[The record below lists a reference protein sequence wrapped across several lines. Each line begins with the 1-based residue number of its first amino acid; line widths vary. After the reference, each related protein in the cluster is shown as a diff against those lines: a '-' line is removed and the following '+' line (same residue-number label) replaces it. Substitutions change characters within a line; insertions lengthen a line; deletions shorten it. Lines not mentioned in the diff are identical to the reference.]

1 MLELQTSKGLRL
13 GWLEEVFEQER
24 RGRYGLNTER
34 SWGTQQITVA
44 DRTQKSFFRSKTVAG
59 GDALWVPYVP
69 GDVNYGISRGM
80 DVISGPFSGCIMAAY
95 DSGRGRRVCHVST
108 AEEGHKDDAKGIW
121 TSIKE
126 HCVPFA
132 EFKPFDAI
140 GKLSKSKK
148 KSLGNALFFGF
159 ITNDNRCYT
168 LVVDRTNRVITAK
181 ATIRM

>member
-1 MLELQTSKGLRL
+1 MLELHTAKGLRL
-13 GWLEEVFEQER
+13 GWLETVFERER
-24 RGRYGLNTER
+24 RGRYGLKTER
-34 SWGTQQITVA
+34 SWGTQRITVA
-44 DRTQKSFFRSKTVAG
+44 DRTKRSLFRSRTVPG

-69 GDVNYGISRGM
+69 GDVNYGMSRGM

-108 AEEGHKDDAKGIW
+108 AEGDPKLDAKGIW
-121 TSIKE
+121 ESIKE
-126 HCVPFA
+126 QCVPFA
-132 EFKPFDAI
+132 EFKPFDALDR
-140 GKLSKSKK
+140 LSKRKT